1 MKVRVISALVALAIL
16 IPFICLGGYPFSI
29 LVGIVSILAYKEMVD
44 LKKSHKEI
52 PNLVKALGLFALM
65 YLVLGTYGLN
75 SLDFAVSY
83 SRILLPIVLLLL
95 PTIFYKKDKY
105 TTKDAFYLIGVVF
118 LVGMLFNLIL
128 VIRNLNVYVLL
139 YLLSITIFTDTF
151 AYIIGCLIGK
161 HKMCPDISP
170 KKSWE
175 GALAGL
181 IGGTAVSVIIYS
193 NLVGTFSLKV
203 FIITLILSI
212 VGQMGDLVYSKIK
225 RENDIKDFS
234 NLMPGHGGI
243 LDRLDSFSLVV
254 FAYVILIWFI

>member
-16 IPFICLGGYPFSI
+16 IPFICLGGYPFAVI
-29 LVGIVSILAYKEMVD
+29 VGIVSVLAYKEMVE

-52 PNLVKALGLFALM
+52 PNVVKALGLFALI
-65 YLVLGTYGLN
+65 YLVLGNYGLN

-83 SRILLPIVLLLL
+83 SRILLPIILLLL
-95 PTIFYKKDKY
+95 PTIFYKKDNY

-128 VIRNLNVYVLL
+128 VIRNINVYVLL

-151 AYIIGCLIGK
+151 AYVIGCLIGK

>member
-1 MKVRVISALVALAIL
+1 MKVRVISAVVALAIL
-16 IPFICLGGYPFSI
+16 IPFICIGGYPFAI
-29 LVGIVSILAYKEMVD
+29 MAGIVSVLAYKEMVD

-52 PNLVKALGLFALM
+52 PDVVKALGLFTLI
-65 YLVLGTYGLN
+65 YLVLGNYGLI

-83 SRILLPIVLLLL
+83 SRILLPIILLLV

-118 LVGMLFNLIL
+118 LIGMLFNLII
-128 VIRNLNVYVLL
+128 VIRNINVYLLL

-161 HKMCPDISP
+161 HKMCPEISP

-175 GALAGL
+175 GAIAGL
-181 IGGTAVSVIIYS
+181 IGGSAVSMIIYS
-193 NLVGTFSLKV
+193 NLVGAFTIKA

-234 NLMPGHGGI
+234 NIMPGHGGI

-254 FAYVILIWFI
+254 FAYVVLIWFI